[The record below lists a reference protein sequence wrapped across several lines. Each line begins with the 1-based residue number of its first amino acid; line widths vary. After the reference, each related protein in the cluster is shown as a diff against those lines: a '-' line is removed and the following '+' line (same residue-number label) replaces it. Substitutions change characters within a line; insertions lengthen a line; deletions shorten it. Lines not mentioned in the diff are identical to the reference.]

1 MAIELNGSGTITG
14 ISVGGLPDGCVNSDD
29 IVSVVATKLTGTIA
43 DAQFPATLPA
53 ISGANLTGIAG
64 GVTAWYARQSSA
76 HNVAHNTYTKVV
88 NLDLDTITQN
98 AGSSYANSRFT
109 VASGQE
115 GNYFVYG
122 GVGIDDIQRIDV
134 VNVQIYKNGATLGL
148 MHQERAHWQN
158 GSTPNTIIGTGFF
171 GHGIAL
177 AVGDYVELYVQ
188 HNEGSTEPT
197 EEVRCWFGGFK
208 M

>member
-14 ISVGGLPDGCVNSDD
+14 ISVGGLPDGCVHSDD
-29 IVSVVATKLTGTIA
+29 IASVVATKLTGTIA

-64 GVTAWYARQSSA
+64 ASTAWYARQSA
-76 HNVAHNTYTKVV
+76 MHNVAHNTYTKVI
-88 NLDLDTITQN
+88 NLDADQYTQN

-134 VNVQIYKNGATLGL
+134 VNVQIFKNGSTLGL

-177 AVGDYVELYVQ
+177 AVDDYVELYVQ

-197 EEVRCWFGGFK
+197 EENRTYFGGFK
-208 M
+208 I